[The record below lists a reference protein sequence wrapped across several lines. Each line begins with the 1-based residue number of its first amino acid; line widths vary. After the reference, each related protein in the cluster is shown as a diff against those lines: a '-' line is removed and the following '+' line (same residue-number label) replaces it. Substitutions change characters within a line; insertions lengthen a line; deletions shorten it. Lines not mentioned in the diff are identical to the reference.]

1 MDYLDPRADGRCG
14 SYQVDRIVA
23 KRKANYADM
32 AQKQSVL
39 YAAGDAIRARR
50 AKRRDADEQKRLLAL
65 KKERD
70 EARYDPYARHDIDR
84 TEATHLLPANTNLWV
99 SCGTGDEALL
109 RHALKQGAR
118 VTCRYPFGQTALH
131 RAAWSNR
138 PKMCKILI
146 ASGADVTARNAA
158 GLSAADYAEQANHPN
173 TLSLL
178 RSMESGK
185 FHLTLDANGEPH
197 MAIRDF

>member
-1 MDYLDPRADGRCG
+1 MLA
-14 SYQVDRIVA
+14 A
-23 KRKANYADM
+23 RKANYADV
-32 AQKQSVL
+32 AHKQAVL
-39 YAAGDAIRARR
+39 YSAGDAIRARR
-50 AKRRDADEQKRLLAL
+50 AKRKDADEQKRMLAL

-70 EARYDPYARHDIDR
+70 EARYDPFGRKDIDH
-84 TEATHLLPANTNLWV
+84 TEPTQLLPANTNLWV
-99 SCGTGDEALL
+99 ACGTGDEGLM
-109 RHALKQGAR
+109 RHALRQGAC

-146 ASGADVTARNAA
+146 ASGADVSARNAA
-158 GLSAADYAEQANHPN
+158 GMTAADYAEQANHAN

-185 FHLTLDANGEPH
+185 FHLTLGPDGEPQ
-197 MAIRDF
+197 MAIRNF